1 LVARASGTRIA
12 QLISV
17 PNFSEREEHADPDK
31 GVVWTGAGLCY
42 AAGVKAPPVQ
52 GSTIINAIEYD

>member
-1 LVARASGTRIA
+1 MRILTRALS
-12 QLISV
+12 
-17 PNFSEREEHADPDK
+17 
-31 GVVWTGAGLCY
+31 GLCY